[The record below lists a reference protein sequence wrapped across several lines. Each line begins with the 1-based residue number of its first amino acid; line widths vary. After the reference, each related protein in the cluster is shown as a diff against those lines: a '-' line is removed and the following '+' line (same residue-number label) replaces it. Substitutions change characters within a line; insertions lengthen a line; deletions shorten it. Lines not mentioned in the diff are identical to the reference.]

1 MSNQTAIQ
9 NDSGESLRLERV
21 STALSELRARYK
33 QLEGEISVLITTDP
47 EMKRLNTTF
56 RGIDETT
63 DVLSFPAPASASGQ
77 IGDIAISIS
86 FARRQAESRGVPI
99 EDEIAMLAIHGGLH
113 LAGFGDET
121 PELHADMVRRMNEVA
136 ASCGVSTDL
145 DWSSLPHGRSG

>member
-1 MSNQTAIQ
+1 MSQTAIQ

-21 STALSELRARYK
+21 STALSELCARYG
-33 QLEGEISVLITTDP
+33 QLDGEVSVLITTDD
-47 EMKRLNTTF
+47 EMKRLNMRF
-56 RGIDETT
+56 REVDEAT

-121 PELHADMVRRMNEVA
+121 PEKRADMVRRMNEVA
-136 ASCGVSTDL
+136 AACGVATDA